1 MEPGAA
7 LDHHRTSVTPSDRQP
22 CGAFAARNAPVEEGA
37 METKYNFVQFEKA
50 VTHSVLLQPQKTL
63 SFFFFN

>member
-1 MEPGAA
+1 
-7 LDHHRTSVTPSDRQP
+7 
-22 CGAFAARNAPVEEGA
+22 